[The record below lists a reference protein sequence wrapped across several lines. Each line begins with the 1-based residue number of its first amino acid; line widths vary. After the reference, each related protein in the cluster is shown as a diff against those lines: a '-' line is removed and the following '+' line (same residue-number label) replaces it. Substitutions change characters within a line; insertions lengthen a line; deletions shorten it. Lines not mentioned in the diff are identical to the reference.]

1 MTKTVE
7 VTKTPN
13 RYTTV
18 TQQKNVSTV
27 VHPAEQVLEV
37 HDPGVAGPP
46 NILSVGSVTEGV
58 EAQVTITGTAPSQVL
73 NFVLPVGGIYT
84 HNQAVSSNYWVIT
97 HNLGFFPSVS
107 VVDSGG
113 NMVVGDVTYISE
125 NQISIAFSASF
136 GGKAYLS

>member
-7 VTKTPN
+7 ITKTPN

-27 VHPAEQVLEV
+27 EKPQENVLEV

-46 NILSVGSVTEGV
+46 NSLSIGTVVEGTS
-58 EAQVTITGTAPSQVL
+58 AQVTITGTAPSQVL

-84 HNQAVSSNYWVIT
+84 HIQSASSTTWTIT
-97 HNLGFFPSVS
+97 HNLNYHPSVT
-107 VVDSGG
+107 VVDSAGSA
-113 NMVVGDVTYISE
+113 VIGDVTYVSE
-125 NQISIAFSASF
+125 NQLIVSFSVPF